1 MKDGTSGYW
10 QDVQESC
17 TSCQYIFFCVEYC
30 CLYGYAG
37 NNPVKYTDPDGCI
50 PVDTVWDIVF
60 TLFDAGVATYK
71 SINGDNSGWTD
82 VALDAASI
90 FVPYVPAGI
99 SKVKNATHILNNI
112 NKVQNVAGAVKSS
125 VWSLPAF
132 KRGWEIER
140 KLGGMMNNFPVI
152 DYAEGFIED
161 FSKYI
166 GSIKSMDLNAKT
178 YQNARNVY
186 NKISS
191 YVNKLANFKTTE
203 YAGRLITVESVTVR
217 ILDLAIPLNAT
228 PEQLK
233 AIYDASAEAAKKG
246 INIVVHIID

>member
-1 MKDGTSGYW
+1 M
-10 QDVQESC
+10 
-17 TSCQYIFFCVEYC
+17 
-30 CLYGYAG
+30 YGYAG
-37 NNPVKYTDPDGCI
+37 NNPVRYTDPDGCI

-60 TLFDAGVATYK
+60 TLVDAGIATYK
-71 SINGDNSGWTD
+71 SVNGDNSGWAD

-112 NKVQNVAGAVKSS
+112 NKVQNAAGAVKSS

-140 KLGGMMNNFPVI
+140 KLGGIV
-152 DYAEGFIED
+152 
-161 FSKYI
+161 
-166 GSIKSMDLNAKT
+166 
-178 YQNARNVY
+178 
-186 NKISS
+186 NKI
-191 YVNKLANFKTTE
+191 ANFKSTE

-217 ILDLAIPLNAT
+217 ILDFAIPLNAT